1 MSKSKTPGWT
11 DIRSELSQLPK
22 DGLMALL
29 RELYRLNADN
39 KVFLATRLGMLTDEE
54 IVEPYRE
61 IIREEFNPAYGLPEM
76 RLRTARKAV
85 NDFKKASSDPGA
97 VVDLMLYYVEQ
108 GVICTNNY
116 GDIDE
121 SFYNSHESMYVAAMD
136 LLNAVDDPEL
146 YERFR
151 PRAEKIVQDTRG
163 IGWGFHDA
171 LADEF
176 YSKYPYPDE

>member
-1 MSKSKTPGWT
+1 
-11 DIRSELSQLPK
+11 
-22 DGLMALL
+22 MALL
-29 RELYRLNADN
+29 RELYGLNADN
-39 KVFLATRLGMLTDEE
+39 KVFLTTKLGMLTSEE
-54 IVEPYRE
+54 MAEPYRK
-61 IIREEFNPAYGLPEM
+61 IIREEFNPTRGFPSM

-85 NDFKKASSDPGA
+85 TDFKKASSDPGA

-121 SFYNSHESMYVAAMD
+121 SFYNSHESMYAAAMD
-136 LLNAVDDPEL
+136 LLNAVDEPDL

-151 PRAEKIVQDTRG
+151 SRAKQILRDTRH

-171 LADEF
+171 LTDEF
-176 YSKYPYPDE
+176 YSKYPDPDE